1 MGAGDCG
8 GHDFTP
14 GLLGSE
20 CQMDVPRLAFH
31 KSSKALKSN
40 EAGGKAK
47 SSAEAISDRRAE
59 IIEQIDHGR
68 FEAEALGNE
77 HGKEKKR
84 EANDGKTWAVEIGGL
99 HELEKSPCTEERDDD
114 ADGVKP

>member
-1 MGAGDCG
+1 M
-8 GHDFTP
+8 
-14 GLLGSE
+14 
-20 CQMDVPRLAFH
+20 
-31 KSSKALKSN
+31 
-40 EAGGKAK
+40 
-47 SSAEAISDRRAE
+47 
-59 IIEQIDHGR
+59 IEQIDHGC